1 MGFGQQ
7 KSTKSRSKRISL
19 KQKYKAI
26 KKVREHHRKARKE
39 AKKGG
44 GKRRARKDP
53 GIPSTWPFKEALL
66 KEMQARKAQEIEE
79 RKQRHAA
86 ELARRQALGQTGPGA
101 EPGLQELEFRA
112 RGQASE
118 FEGRKRAQVADGGDG
133 AGGAGGRGGGDGDGS
148 RRAYYKEFVRVVRA
162 SDVVVQVLDARDP
175 LGCRCLD
182 VERFVLR
189 SNPNTKIVLLLNKI
203 DLVPKEVTEKWLKY
217 LRQELP
223 TVAFKCSTGGK
234 EDKKGARG
242 GGRGGRGS
250 GGEGGAD
257 AGSVLGA
264 DTLVQLLKN
273 YARNLDIKTAVTV
286 GIVGLPNV
294 GKSSIINSLKRTK
307 AVATG
312 QTPGLTKQAQE
323 VHLDRHVKL
332 IDSPG
337 VVFTSGEGSTANAL
351 RNAVKVERLEDPE
364 VPVHEI
370 VRKCPAKQLM
380 RVYRIPAF
388 KDADEFIRHVAQVRG
403 KLRRGGLAD
412 TIGAARLILQDW
424 NTGAIPFY
432 SLPPERSGKEH
443 EAAAVVGEW
452 GSAFNADEVFKN
464 ERSTVIAGL
473 PSLDDSMQPWTAL
486 EAADDGAAPETFV
499 EEMEREEAT
508 LGKDGG
514 DAMDDDSRPRRS
526 RAGGSGEKT
535 HQQNTQ
541 LYGEEGMYNPKAAKA
556 AKKRR
561 KSAALDAP
569 YSFDDA
575 DWKDGAAAGGG
586 GSSDEESEESDSEMD
601 ESSD

>member
-1 MGFGQQ
+1 M
-7 KSTKSRSKRISL
+7 
-19 KQKYKAI
+19 
-26 KKVREHHRKARKE
+26 
-39 AKKGG
+39 
-44 GKRRARKDP
+44 
-53 GIPSTWPFKEALL
+53 
-66 KEMQARKAQEIEE
+66 
-79 RKQRHAA
+79 
-86 ELARRQALGQTGPGA
+86 
-101 EPGLQELEFRA
+101 
-112 RGQASE
+112 
-118 FEGRKRAQVADGGDG
+118 
-133 AGGAGGRGGGDGDGS
+133 
-148 RRAYYKEFVRVVRA
+148 
-162 SDVVVQVLDARDP
+162 
-175 LGCRCLD
+175 
-182 VERFVLR
+182 
-189 SNPNTKIVLLLNKI
+189 
-203 DLVPKEVTEKWLKY
+203 
-217 LRQELP
+217 
-223 TVAFKCSTGGK
+223 
-234 EDKKGARG
+234 
-242 GGRGGRGS
+242 
-250 GGEGGAD
+250 
-257 AGSVLGA
+257 LGA

-273 YARNLDIKTAVTV
+273 YARNLNIKTAVTV

-312 QTPGLTKQAQE
+312 QTPGLTKQVQE

-432 SLPPERSGKEH
+432 TLPPERSGKEH
-443 EAAAVVGEW
+443 EASAVVGEW
-452 GSAFNADEVFKN
+452 GSAFNAEEVFKN
-464 ERSTVIAGL
+464 EQSTVIAGL
-473 PSLDDSMQPWTAL
+473 PSLDDSMQPWAAL
-486 EAADDGAAPETFV
+486 EAGADEEAAPETFV
-499 EEMEREEAT
+499 EEMERDEAIAAQEDMMDE
-508 LGKDGG
+508 DG
-514 DAMDDDSRPRRS
+514 RPRTRA

-535 HQQNTQ
+535 YQQNQQ
-541 LYGEEGMYNPKAAKA
+541 LYGEDGMYNPKAAKA

-561 KSAALDAP
+561 KATALDAP

-575 DWKDGAAAGGG
+575 EWQEGGQRDGAA
-586 GSSDEESEESDSEMD
+586 SSDEESEESDSEMAS

>member
-26 KKVREHHRKARKE
+26 KKVREHHKKARKE
-39 AKKGG
+39 ARKGG

-66 KEMQARKAQEIEE
+66 KEMQARKAQEVEE

-86 ELARRQALGQTGPGA
+86 EMARRQALGQEGGA
-101 EPGLQELEFRA
+101 EPGLEELGLRA
-112 RGQASE
+112 RGQASD
-118 FEGRKRAQVADGGDG
+118 FEGRKRARVADAGGDG
-133 AGGAGGRGGGDGDGS
+133 PVGRGGGDGDGS

-234 EDKKGARG
+234 EDRK
-242 GGRGGRGS
+242 GGRGGRGGR

-432 SLPPERSGKEH
+432 SLPPERSGKEY
-443 EAAAVVGEW
+443 EASAVVGEW
-452 GSAFNADEVFKN
+452 GSAFNAEEVFKN
-464 ERSTVIAGL
+464 EQSTVIAGL

-486 EAADDGAAPETFV
+486 EAGADGEPAPETFV
-499 EEMEREEAT
+499 EEMERDEAMAAQADEMDE
-508 LGKDGG
+508 DG
-514 DAMDDDSRPRRS
+514 RPRT
-526 RAGGSGEKT
+526 RARVGGSGEKM
-535 HQQNTQ
+535 HQQNQQ
-541 LYGEEGMYNPKAAKA
+541 LYGEDGMYNPKAAKA

-561 KSAALDAP
+561 KAVALDAP

-575 DWKDGAAAGGG
+575 EWQEGGQRDGAA
-586 GSSDEESEESDSEMD
+586 SSDEESEESDSEMAS